1 MSDLI
6 NINIDLAKLQGAE
19 VREKNGKHFLM
30 IDLSESRVKHYPRSN
45 GKDSAYCSLEI
56 KASDKLKD
64 EKTHLVKESRT
75 KDERQQRLELPI
87 LGDGREFNFNK
98 SDPVPERKPV
108 RPNAPNVQLGYVAPV
123 QEDDGGFGSEEI
135 SF

>member
-6 NINIDLAKLQGAE
+6 NAQIDLAKLQGAE
-19 VREKNGKHFLM
+19 IREKNGKHFVI
-30 IDLSESRVKHYPRSN
+30 IDLSQSRVKHWKRN
-45 GKDSAYCSLEI
+45 GGTDSAYCSIEI
-56 KASDKLKD
+56 KANDKLKD

-87 LGDGREFNFNK
+87 IGDGREFNFQK

-108 RPNAPNVQLGYVAPV
+108 RPNAPSVQRGYVAPV
-123 QEDDGGFGSEEI
+123 EELGNGEDDSEI
-135 SF
+135 PF